1 MVFKSTG
8 LDSRFQRKNRFWKIC
23 TGSRDIGQNMSTFAG
38 LVWKSDFGHFFGNI
52 LGLRTYFSKHL
63 EAGRNADGGLWS
75 LSDAI
80 TQMVFVRSDD
90 NCSSDVDFFLVGFVG
105 VEFHRSKFIWK
116 KEGLHSSGKLNSLNH
131 LRIKLR
137 ICKENVCVW
146 VKQLIQRR
154 KQTIEKKD
162 QKPYF
167 LWHEDD
173 KGLEG
178 GQRWYDNWNLL
189 DMILMR
195 CKILWLDIWVVTGH
209 SCQFNLVDKSN
220 LTLIFDTQKTIG
232 VQKML
237 VQNNYPPRNI
247 LDQKT
252 FLLIKIKIM
261 TPKILGK

>member
-1 MVFKSTG
+1 MYS
-8 LDSRFQRKNRFWKIC
+8 
-23 TGSRDIGQNMSTFAG
+23 FAG
-38 LVWKSDFGHFFGNI
+38 HPVFFKTSWSRKKCRWRALI
-52 LGLRTYFSKHL
+52 ALRCNYSNCLCSKWWQLFLCRWFFS
-63 EAGRNADGGLWS
+63 GW
-75 LSDAI
+75 
-80 TQMVFVRSDD
+80 
-90 NCSSDVDFFLVGFVG
+90 FVG